1 MFIFV
6 ICFLPLLHDTHT
18 HTHLSNLDFLLANII
33 KQTTSN
39 NTKQQRIT
47 TTSNRAF
54 SAVATSTEQE
64 FPDYVL
70 RAPTTDVTTLSN
82 GLRVGSETTVGASTA
97 TVGVWID
104 SGSRYEKASNN
115 GAAHFLEHMAFK
127 GTDKRTQKQLEE
139 EIENMGGHLNAYT
152 SREQTAYFAKVFEK
166 DVPKAVEI
174 ISDILLNSK
183 LEPSAIERER
193 EVILREMEEVNKNQ
207 EELVLDHLH
216 ATAFQGTSL
225 GRTIL
230 GSEEN
235 IRSLTRD
242 QLVDYIQTQYTAPR
256 MVVAGAGAVDHA
268 ELCSLAEE
276 HFGGLP
282 TTADKNANANAAV
295 EVAMEMEM
303 EPAVFTGS
311 DYRVKFNSEDV
322 GYLAVAF
329 PTDSWTSEYAFP
341 LMLMQLLLGS
351 YDRASG
357 MGANYASNL
366 CQDVAENELCYSL
379 NTFNTHYKDT
389 GLFGVYAVCPD
400 NKVDD
405 ASWYIMNNLIRL
417 VHTVGDEEV
426 ERAKVSL
433 KAAMLS
439 NLDGHNNVAE
449 EIGRSLL
456 NYGRRMTPAETFSRI
471 DAVTTDDI
479 KATAY
484 KFFNDKDHALAAVGG
499 IHELPDYT
507 WFRRHTYWLR
517 Y

>member
-1 MFIFV
+1 M
-6 ICFLPLLHDTHT
+6 
-18 HTHLSNLDFLLANII
+18 SLLASRRLLSLSKKIA
-33 KQTTSN
+33 S
-39 NTKQQRIT
+39 
-47 TTSNRAF
+47 SRAY
-54 SAVATSTEQE
+54 SAVAATDASAA

-70 RAPTTDVTTLSN
+70 RAPTTDVTTLPS

-104 SGSRYEKASNN
+104 SGSRYEQASNN

-127 GTDKRTQKQLEE
+127 GTDKRTQRQLEE

-166 DVPKAVEI
+166 DVGKAVEI

-183 LEPSAIERER
+183 LSPESIERER

-216 ATAFQGTSL
+216 ATAFQGTAL

-242 QLVDYIQTQYTAPR
+242 QLVEYIQTQYTAPR
-256 MVVAGAGAVDHA
+256 MVVAGAGAVDHK
-268 ELCSLAEE
+268 ELCDLASE

-282 TTADKNANANAAV
+282 TTSSSVAA
-295 EVAMEMEM
+295 EAM

-322 GYLAVAF
+322 GYMAVAF

-405 ASWYIMNNLIRL
+405 CSWYIMNNLIRL
-417 VHTVGDEEV
+417 VHSVGDEEV

-456 NYGRRMTPAETFSRI
+456 NYGRRMTPAETFARI
-471 DAVTTDDI
+471 DAVTTADI
-479 KATAY
+479 RATAY
-484 KFFNDKDHALAAVGG
+484 EFFHDKDHALAAVGG

>member
-1 MFIFV
+1 MSFV
-6 ICFLPLLHDTHT
+6 A
-18 HTHLSNLDFLLANII
+18 LSRRSSRRVASSI
-33 KQTTSN
+33 
-39 NTKQQRIT
+39 TK
-47 TTSNRAF
+47 RAC
-54 SAVATSTEQE
+54 SAVAEYNESD

-70 RAPTTDVTTLSN
+70 RAPTTDVTTLGN
-82 GLRVGSETTVGASTA
+82 GLRVGSETTIGAETA

-104 SGSRYEKASNN
+104 SGSRYETQANN

-127 GTDKRTQKQLEE
+127 GTSQRTQKQLEE
-139 EIENMGGHLNAYT
+139 TIENMGGHLNAYT
-152 SREQTAYFAKVFEK
+152 SREQTAYFAKVFKK
-166 DVPKAVEI
+166 DVPVAIEI

-183 LEPSAIERER
+183 LDTAAIDRER
-193 EVILREMEEVNKNQ
+193 DVILREMEEVNKNQ

-216 ATAFQGTSL
+216 ATAFQQSSL

-230 GSEEN
+230 GSEQN
-235 IRSLTRD
+235 IRSLTRE

-256 MVVAGAGAVDHA
+256 MVVAGAGAIEHTQLC
-268 ELCSLAEE
+268 ELADK

-282 TTADKNANANAAV
+282 TTTPNAV
-295 EVAMEMEM
+295 DVSM

-311 DYRVKFNSEDV
+311 DYRVKFNSEDIA
-322 GYLAVAF
+322 YMAVAF
-329 PTDSWTSEYAFP
+329 PTANWTSEYAFP
-341 LMLMQLLLGS
+341 LMLMQLLLGN

-357 MGANYASNL
+357 MGASHASNL
-366 CQDVAENELCYSL
+366 CQDVAENELAFSV

-389 GLFGVYAVCPD
+389 GLFGIYAVCPD

-405 ASWYIMNNLIRL
+405 MSWYIMNNLIRL
-417 VHTVGDEEV
+417 IHSVGDEEV
-426 ERAKVSL
+426 TRAKVSL
-433 KAAMLS
+433 KAAMLL

-456 NYGRRMTPAETFSRI
+456 NYGRRMTPAELFSRI
-471 DAVTTDDI
+471 DTVTTEDI

-484 KFFNDKDHALAAVGG
+484 KFFNDQDHALAAVGG

-507 WFRRHTYWLR
+507 WFRRHSYWLR